1 MCGYGVVPVPAA
13 STLGHGMSRDVLVDV
28 GPGMVELSVVMTHTS
43 YGLGGLGV
51 HRKGRWGDLG
61 LESDV
66 SERSRVA
73 AMYT

>member
-13 STLGHGMSRDVLVDV
+13 STLGHGMWLLDVD
-28 GPGMVELSVVMTHTS
+28 PGVIELSVVIAYTS
-43 YGLGGLGV
+43 CGLGGLGV

-66 SERSRVA
+66 SERSRPTA
-73 AMYT
+73 IYL

>member
-1 MCGYGVVPVPAA
+1 M
-13 STLGHGMSRDVLVDV
+13 LLDVDL
-28 GPGMVELSVVMTHTS
+28 GMVELSVVMAYTS
-43 YGLGGLGV
+43 CGLGGLMV

-66 SERSRVA
+66 SERSRPA